1 MLLNNIKYMMYYY
14 NNDFFPF
21 HIFGSIFMVI
31 FWVFFAFLII
41 SLLRRGH
48 YHHLLGDHSMEILK
62 ERYAKGEIT
71 KEQFE
76 TMKKD
81 LQR

>member
-1 MLLNNIKYMMYYY
+1 MYYY

-41 SLLRRGH
+41 SLLRRGSH
-48 YHHLLGDHSMEILK
+48 HHLLGDRSMEILK

>member
-1 MLLNNIKYMMYYY
+1 VRESNGKNSKANGNAL
-14 NNDFFPF
+14 D
-21 HIFGSIFMVI
+21 
-31 FWVFFAFLII
+31 
-41 SLLRRGH
+41 
-48 YHHLLGDHSMEILK
+48 ILK

-81 LQR
+81 ID